1 VGAAVGAAEA
11 EDEAEGGS
19 GSGNALLQ
27 KKRKRPAEESKPKPK
42 SAPKTAP
49 REEEENVDEEDR
61 PIKHKKGAA
70 GGGGKKGAKRE
81 REDED
86 MEEEGDGDKKGS
98 TVVAE
103 EDCPELGMGWRCVS
117 KSRSTGSAK
126 HVDKYYFGPD
136 GKQYN
141 SRVKAVKAAGL
152 DEDPLVTFA
161 QTSKRPLTARDR
173 QKARMQDARTRLAS
187 SLNRS
192 QRLYEVQKQLLAHTA
207 AGGASSASAAA
218 PLPPSA
224 EIVGGAAASSA
235 SSTAMPE
242 PPGRLPL
249 NDASLANDAVA
260 LWCFAVSF
268 EGLLHLTPFTL
279 DDFCAAL
286 QRPTPSVLLAELH
299 TRLLR
304 GLLSDVET
312 LRDKWQATPPLG
324 VALLLQ
330 QLPPPLAVSATSWP
344 EVLRSV
350 CWLLRANEALESR
363 AAQEALTALGQ
374 REYPALAASHK
385 LALLRAL
392 VSAYL
397 ELGEAGPATAQR
409 PVLKWLEDHVD
420 RHKEFMRERR
430 EAEAKVKRDV
440 GEEAARIEAKMK
452 RAVAE
457 ATYTVSS
464 EALAEAMAREADAA
478 HAAQFGGRKGH
489 HAAAIAAA
497 AAAAPLPTVPFAN
510 PPLDEAYAS
519 EDEEGGEA
527 VAAAAAAAA
536 DGSGPALS
544 EAQLA
549 LWQQRQ
555 RRQQRQQ
562 ATEALLGAIESRA
575 VRELRDAVALATRSR
590 HEGETADGKPWRSE
604 ELRAAMR
611 VHAEAV
617 AHEERRKLADKE
629 ATKMQR
635 VMEDFL
641 LKQAANPTRE
651 EPLGS
656 DRRGRVYWA
665 FLHDPARLYVQAPEA
680 RHVDGGPSGTY
691 RKGDDEETGTA
702 GGGAEIGGSG
712 GGGGVSLAAAG
723 GGGLTRSLS
732 ASGAWSWAYYD
743 TVAAVRQV
751 LASLDAENEPERSL
765 EQRLR
770 ERLPLVELS
779 MEKELVINQEAGW
792 RDEPGGHEWMGI
804 EMLRVHMGCISCC
817 KVVRWLPPIEAVEGD
832 AITGEG
838 RVEGEK
844 ALFHVL
850 HDDGDEEDLDE
861 DEAAE
866 ARQAWLEHKD
876 KGTLPKPGENVGD
889 RYTNKLVKKD
899 ARLAVEALGV
909 LGLRAEVLALEEAL
923 YAGLCLYH
931 SKWGASEG
939 GRSAWLLSAKA
950 TDSTFELAQLLVS
963 LEETVRELQGV
974 AEPAERKPWR
984 TEGHEYINKPARRFF
999 ASLATGGAS
1008 HGHSDG
1014 KIVGWLPPEG
1024 EDAALW
1030 HMVHGEDADEEDIDE
1045 TEAAYAIANYAEN
1058 RHEPLPEEV
1067 EYLAQ
1072 FEAKADADAEGEDED
1087 EDEGADDDGG
1097 ADADY
1102 MAEAGGAPR
1111 PGHTTRGSERSAPR
1125 VLPGQKVPKPLWI
1138 SAESRERWL
1147 AVLHASA
1154 PNVAS
1159 VGLAVVALRMHC
1171 KAFGLM
1177 DGPPTRKAPREDLE
1191 LQLHSWCHAKAF
1203 GHMAKGGAKGKKKG
1217 PPSKHKKGGR

>member
-1 VGAAVGAAEA
+1 M
-11 EDEAEGGS
+11 
-19 GSGNALLQ
+19 
-27 KKRKRPAEESKPKPK
+27 
-42 SAPKTAP
+42 PKTAP
-49 REEEENVDEEDR
+49 REEEESVDEEDR
-61 PIKHKKGAA
+61 PIKQKKGAA

-86 MEEEGDGDKKGS
+86 KEEEGDGDKKGS
-98 TVVAE
+98 MVVAE
-103 EDCPELGMGWRCVS
+103 EDCPELGMGWRCIS
-117 KSRSTGSAK
+117 KSRATGSAK
-126 HVDKYYFGPD
+126 HVDKYYVGPD

-173 QKARMQDARTRLAS
+173 QKARMQDARTHLAS
-187 SLNRS
+187 ALNRS

-235 SSTAMPE
+235 ASAAMPE

-279 DDFCAAL
+279 DEFCAAL

-304 GLLSDVET
+304 GLLSDAET
-312 LRDKWQATPPLG
+312 LRQKWQATPPLG

-374 REYPALAASHK
+374 RDYPALSATHK

-397 ELGEAGPATAQR
+397 ELGEAGTATAQR

-440 GEEAARIEAKMK
+440 GEEAGRIEAKMK

-457 ATYTVSS
+457 ATHTVSS
-464 EALAEAMAREADAA
+464 EALAEAMAREADVA

-497 AAAAPLPTVPFAN
+497 AVAAPLPTVPFAN

-519 EDEEGGEA
+519 EEEDSEA

-555 RRQQRQQ
+555 Q
-562 ATEALLGAIESRA
+562 ATEALLSAIESRA
-575 VRELRDAVALATRSR
+575 ARELRDAVALATRSR

-611 VHAEAV
+611 VHAEAA

-629 ATKMQR
+629 TTKMQR

-651 EPLGS
+651 EPLGT

-680 RHVDGGPSGTY
+680 RHADGGPSGTY

-702 GGGAEIGGSG
+702 GAVAEIGGGGGGGS

-732 ASGAWSWAYYD
+732 ASGTWSWAYYD

-751 LASLDAENEPERSL
+751 LASLDVEKEPERSL

-817 KVVRWLPPIEAVEGD
+817 KVMTP
-832 AITGEG
+832 
-838 RVEGEK
+838 
-844 ALFHVL
+844 
-850 HDDGDEEDLDE
+850 DD
-861 DEAAE
+861 
-866 ARQAWLEHKD
+866 
-876 KGTLPKPGENVGD
+876 
-889 RYTNKLVKKD
+889 
-899 ARLAVEALGV
+899 
-909 LGLRAEVLALEEAL
+909 
-923 YAGLCLYH
+923 
-931 SKWGASEG
+931 
-939 GRSAWLLSAKA
+939 
-950 TDSTFELAQLLVS
+950 
-963 LEETVRELQGV
+963 
-974 AEPAERKPWR
+974 
-984 TEGHEYINKPARRFF
+984 
-999 ASLATGGAS
+999 
-1008 HGHSDG
+1008 
-1014 KIVGWLPPEG
+1014 
-1024 EDAALW
+1024 
-1030 HMVHGEDADEEDIDE
+1030 
-1045 TEAAYAIANYAEN
+1045 
-1058 RHEPLPEEV
+1058 
-1067 EYLAQ
+1067 
-1072 FEAKADADAEGEDED
+1072 
-1087 EDEGADDDGG
+1087 
-1097 ADADY
+1097 
-1102 MAEAGGAPR
+1102 
-1111 PGHTTRGSERSAPR
+1111 
-1125 VLPGQKVPKPLWI
+1125 VPD
-1138 SAESRERWL
+1138 
-1147 AVLHASA
+1147 
-1154 PNVAS
+1154 
-1159 VGLAVVALRMHC
+1159 C
-1171 KAFGLM
+1171 
-1177 DGPPTRKAPREDLE
+1177 T
-1191 LQLHSWCHAKAF
+1191 
-1203 GHMAKGGAKGKKKG
+1203 
-1217 PPSKHKKGGR
+1217 